1 MSNTLTKA
9 RPDESK
15 FYYNF
20 IKCGFNYG
28 STGGTEV
35 YIPLASGERLTDTS
49 SSSGGTENL
58 VMIAPFDGSI
68 ETVWARSQ
76 EACDSTVIKMYYTSA
91 NIEIPAPANYSVTVD
106 MSVDDTSYEFDFTG
120 ATNTFSQGNIL
131 MFSFDP
137 TNDANDSHFM
147 IVLKYDVT
155 T

>member
-1 MSNTLTKA
+1 MPNTLTKA

-28 STGGTEV
+28 SAGGTQV
-35 YIPLASGERLTDTS
+35 YIPLAAGESLREVS

-68 ETVWARSQ
+68 ETVWARS
-76 EACDSTVIKMYYTSA
+76 EEVCGSTVIRMYYSSSA
-91 NIEIPAPANYSVTVD
+91 IEIPAPTSYSVTVD

-137 TNDANDSHFM
+137 TNDANDVHFM
-147 IVLKYDVT
+147 IVLKYNVT